1 MIEIT
6 KNMKQN
12 LIQNNEKNFPRHL
25 EKIKLPAGN
34 HIDFDMTQYQ
44 CWTKESL
51 YHFKKRIKDILF
63 DKYPNSYECLKSLAE
78 VEKFI

>member
-12 LIQNNEKNFPRHL
+12 LIQNNEKNLPRHL

-34 HIDFDMTQYQ
+34 HIDFDMT
-44 CWTKESL
+44 
-51 YHFKKRIKDILF
+51 
-63 DKYPNSYECLKSLAE
+63 SY
-78 VEKFI
+78 